1 MKISKKAVAATAGI
15 MIASAAVTGC
25 VPAATLYGPPPET
38 PAAVSPDP
46 VPALYGPPP
55 GIPVPVFTPE
65 TNEPVDVYGPPLPYE
80 EAEESEIPAEGA
92 GIG

>member
-1 MKISKKAVAATAGI
+1 MANICCVCGKKIGFMDGYKSI
-15 MIASAAVTGC
+15 
-25 VPAATLYGPPPET
+25 
-38 PAAVSPDP
+38 
-46 VPALYGPPP
+46 
-55 GIPVPVFTPE
+55 PE

>member
-25 VPAATLYGPPPET
+25 VPATGLYGPPPEI

-46 VPALYGPPP
+46 VPPLYGPPP
-55 GIPVPVFTPE
+55 GTPLPVFTPE
-65 TNEPVDVYGPPLPYE
+65 NNEPIDVYGPPLPYE
-80 EAEESEIPAEGA
+80 EVEESEIPAEGA